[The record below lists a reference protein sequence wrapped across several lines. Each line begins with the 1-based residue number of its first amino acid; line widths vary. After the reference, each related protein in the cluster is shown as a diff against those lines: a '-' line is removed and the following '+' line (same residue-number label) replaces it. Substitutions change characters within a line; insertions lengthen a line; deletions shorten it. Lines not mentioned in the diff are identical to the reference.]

1 MSSILKLTLPW
12 PNRELSPNYR
22 PPHWSVKAKAVAA
35 ARAVGA
41 GLEIPADFTFPKK
54 ARFEMTLT
62 LHPAPRRATTDTDN
76 VLSSCKAVID
86 GIFQNI
92 NANDRQ
98 VYRTVIERGDCDKNK
113 IGYIDFTLAV
123 ME

>member
-12 PNRELSPNYR
+12 PNRVLSPNYR
-22 PPHWSVKAKAVAA
+22 PPHWSVKAKAVAE
-35 ARAVGA
+35 ARALGA

-54 ARFEMTLT
+54 ARFEMTLV

-86 GIFQNI
+86 GIFENI
-92 NANDRQ
+92 GANDRQ
-98 VYRTVIERGDCDKNK
+98 ICRTVIERGEPDKNK
-113 IGYIDFTLAV
+113 TGYIDFMLAV
-123 ME
+123 LE